1 MEIAF
6 NLPVN
11 RITILPQKL
20 LAHIKSKEKKTPK
33 QINPNQKP
41 QTQDGVLL

>member
-1 MEIAF
+1 MEIAV

-20 LAHIKSKEKKTPK
+20 LAHIKNKEKKPK
-33 QINPNQKP
+33 TNKP
-41 QTQDGVLL
+41 KPKPPTQDGVLL

>member
-1 MEIAF
+1 MKKMEIAF

-20 LAHIKSKEKKTPK
+20 LAHIKNKEKK
-33 QINPNQKP
+33 P
-41 QTQDGVLL
+41 QNK

>member
-20 LAHIKSKEKKTPK
+20 SHIKNKEKTPK

-41 QTQDGVLL
+41 QTQRGVLL